1 MSANE
6 EQPSRPQRADARRN
20 RERVLAA
27 AAELFAEEGCKVQIE
42 QVARRA
48 GVGVGTVCRNFP
60 SKVDLVDAVVTQG
73 CELLL
78 EDARGALNEPDA
90 GAALRRFFG
99 RMVDFQATHR
109 ALAEEMSSYVPA
121 SAVPVKQALHE
132 AVGELMKKAQ
142 DAGAIR
148 SDIGAGD
155 VTMLL
160 SAISHATALTGD
172 RSCGSATSRLC
183 WTASSPTTQARCR
196 AALST
201 SPRSRSPSAAP
212 SGIAGRTPDADHAMT

>member
-1 MSANE
+1 LSTTE
-6 EQPSRPQRADARRN
+6 EQSSRPLRADARRN

-42 QVARRA
+42 QVAHRA

-60 SKVDLVDAVVTQG
+60 TKVDLVDAVVTQG

-78 EDARGALNEPDA
+78 DDARSALGDSDP
-90 GAALRRFFG
+90 GAALRRFFV
-99 RMVDFQATHR
+99 RMADFQTTHR
-109 ALAEEMSSYVPA
+109 ALAEEMSAAVPA
-121 SAVPVKQALHE
+121 SAVPVKQELHK
-132 AVGELMKKAQ
+132 AVADLMEKAQ
-142 DAGAIR
+142 EAGAIR

-172 RSCGSATSRLC
+172 PKLRERYISIVLDGLR
-183 WTASSPTTQARCR
+183 PHDARPLPGEPVHF
-196 AALST
+196 ADIQKAK
-201 SPRSRSPSAAP
+201 SPR
-212 SGIAGRTPDADHAMT
+212 

>member
-1 MSANE
+1 MLPVVKGETLSSNE
-6 EQPSRPQRADARRN
+6 GKAARPQRADARRN

-42 QVARRA
+42 QVAHRA

-60 SKVDLVDAVVTQG
+60 TNVDLVDAVVTQG

-78 EDARGALNEPDA
+78 DSARAALEEPDA
-90 GAALRRFFG
+90 GAALRRFFV
-99 RMVDFQATHR
+99 RMADFQTTHR
-109 ALAEEMSSYVPA
+109 ALAEEMSAAIPA
-121 SAVPVKQALHE
+121 SAVPVTQPAHH
-132 AVGELMKKAQ
+132 AVAELMEKAQ
-142 DAGAIR
+142 GAGAIR

-172 RSCGSATSRLC
+172 PELRDRYISIVLDGLRPHDASPLPGSPAHFSR
-183 WTASSPTTQARCR
+183 T
-196 AALST
+196 
-201 SPRSRSPSAAP
+201 
-212 SGIAGRTPDADHAMT
+212 

>member
-1 MSANE
+1 MSAIE
-6 EQPSRPQRADARRN
+6 EHPSRPQRADARRN

-42 QVARRA
+42 QVAHRA

-60 SKVDLVDAVVTQG
+60 TKVDLVDAVVTQG

-78 EDARGALNEPDA
+78 DEARAALDQADA
-90 GAALRRFFG
+90 GAALRRFFV
-99 RMVDFQATHR
+99 RMADFQTTHR
-109 ALAEEMSSYVPA
+109 ALAEEMSAAIPA

-132 AVGELMKKAQ
+132 AVAELMEKAQ
-142 DAGAIR
+142 GAGAIR

-172 RSCGSATSRLC
+172 PELRDRYISIVLDGLRPHD
-183 WTASSPTTQARCR
+183 ASPLPGRPVHISEIQK
-196 AALST
+196 SK
-201 SPRSRSPSAAP
+201 PRPR
-212 SGIAGRTPDADHAMT
+212 

>member
-1 MSANE
+1 LSTTE
-6 EQPSRPQRADARRN
+6 EQSSRPLRADARRN

-42 QVARRA
+42 QVAHRA

-60 SKVDLVDAVVTQG
+60 TKVDLVDAVVTQG

-78 EDARGALNEPDA
+78 DDARSALGDPDP
-90 GAALRRFFG
+90 GAALRRFFV
-99 RMVDFQATHR
+99 RMADFQTTHR
-109 ALAEEMSSYVPA
+109 ALAEEMSAAVPA
-121 SAVPVKQALHE
+121 SAVPVKQELHK
-132 AVGELMKKAQ
+132 AVADLMEKAQ
-142 DAGAIR
+142 EAGAIR

-172 RSCGSATSRLC
+172 PKLRERYISIVLDGLR
-183 WTASSPTTQARCR
+183 PHDARPLPGEPVHF
-196 AALST
+196 ADIQKAK
-201 SPRSRSPSAAP
+201 SPR
-212 SGIAGRTPDADHAMT
+212 

>member
-1 MSANE
+1 LSAIE
-6 EQPSRPQRADARRN
+6 EQQSRPQRADARRN

-42 QVARRA
+42 QVAHRA

-60 SKVDLVDAVVTQG
+60 TKVDLVDAVVTQG

-78 EDARGALNEPDA
+78 EDARAALGEPDA
-90 GAALRRFFG
+90 GAALRRYFV
-99 RMVDFQATHR
+99 RMAAFQTTHR
-109 ALAEEMSSYVPA
+109 ALAEEMSAAIPA

-132 AVGELMKKAQ
+132 AVADLMKKAQ
-142 DAGAIR
+142 AAGAIR

-172 RSCGSATSRLC
+172 PELRDRYISIVLDGLRPHD
-183 WTASSPTTQARCR
+183 ASPLPGRPVHLAPIKKAR
-196 AALST
+196 
-201 SPRSRSPSAAP
+201 
-212 SGIAGRTPDADHAMT
+212 

>member
-1 MSANE
+1 LSTTE
-6 EQPSRPQRADARRN
+6 KQSSRPLRADARRN

-42 QVARRA
+42 QVAHRA

-60 SKVDLVDAVVTQG
+60 TKVDLVDAVVTQG

-78 EDARGALNEPDA
+78 EDARAALDDPDS
-90 GAALRRFFG
+90 GAALRRYFV
-99 RMVDFQATHR
+99 RMADFQRTHR
-109 ALAEEMSSYVPA
+109 ALAEEMSAAVPA
-121 SAVPVKQALHE
+121 SAVPVKQELHK
-132 AVGELMKKAQ
+132 AVADLMAKAQ

-172 RSCGSATSRLC
+172 PQLRERYISIVLDGLRPHE
-183 WTASSPTTQARCR
+183 ASPLPGQPLHLAGVKK
-196 AALST
+196 AK
-201 SPRSRSPSAAP
+201 SRS
-212 SGIAGRTPDADHAMT
+212 

>member
-1 MSANE
+1 LSAI
-6 EQPSRPQRADARRN
+6 EQQPIRTQRADARRN

-42 QVARRA
+42 QVAHRA

-60 SKVDLVDAVVTQG
+60 TKVDLVDAVVTQG

-78 EDARGALNEPDA
+78 DDARGALEEPDA
-90 GAALRRFFG
+90 GAALRRFFV
-99 RMVDFQATHR
+99 RMAAFQATHR
-109 ALAEEMSSYVPA
+109 ALAEEMSAAIPA

-132 AVGELMKKAQ
+132 AVADLMKKAQ
-142 DAGAIR
+142 AAGAIR

-172 RSCGSATSRLC
+172 PGLRERYISIVLDGLRPHDP
-183 WTASSPTTQARCR
+183 SPLPGQPVHFAEIKK
-196 AALST
+196 A
-201 SPRSRSPSAAP
+201 
-212 SGIAGRTPDADHAMT
+212 